1 MEKSNVLDALA
12 QANVVKFGEFT
23 LVSGE
28 KSPIYVDLRMLPS
41 YPWSFDVITTALAE
55 AAKATGAARIGGM
68 ETAGIPLG
76 AAMAIK
82 LSKPMI
88 YIRKKPKEYGTQSRI
103 EGVLNKGESV
113 ILVDDLMTRGT
124 SKLDFVVPVREAGG
138 VVKDIVIVLDREQ
151 GGKEALAAEGIKL
164 HNLVTLKELL
174 AYLFEKKKITKE
186 QYYEVLDYLSKRK

>member
-1 MEKSNVLDALA
+1 MDKSGVLQALA
-12 QANVVKFGEFT
+12 DANVVKFGEFT
-23 LVSGE
+23 LVSGD

-41 YPWSFDVITTALAE
+41 YPESFDLITTALAE
-55 AAKATGAARIGGM
+55 AATKTSAKRIGGM

-82 LSKPMI
+82 LKKPMI
-88 YIRKKPKEYGTQSRI
+88 YIRKKPTEYGTQSRI
-103 EGVLNKGESV
+103 EGDLNNGDTV
-113 ILVDDLMTRGT
+113 ILVDDLMTKGT

-138 VVKDIVIVLDREQ
+138 VVKDIAIVLDREQ

-174 AYLFEKKKITKE
+174 VYLFDKKKITKD
-186 QYYEVLDYLSKRK
+186 QYGKILAYLAK

>member
-1 MEKSNVLDALA
+1 MEKAKILEALA
-12 QANVVKFGEFT
+12 RANVVKFGEFT
-23 LVSGE
+23 LVSGD

-41 YPWSFDVITTALAE
+41 YPEVFDAITTALAD
-55 AAKATGAARIGGM
+55 AASKTGAKRIGGM

-82 LSKPMI
+82 LKKPMV
-88 YIRKKPKEYGTQSRI
+88 YIRKKPKDYGTQSRI
-103 EGVLNKGESV
+103 EGVLEKGESV
-113 ILVDDLMTRGT
+113 VLVDDLMTKGT

-151 GGKEALAAEGIKL
+151 GGKDALAAEGIKL

-174 AYLFEKKKITKE
+174 AYLFDKKKITKE
-186 QYYEVLDYLSKRK
+186 QYDKVLAYLNKK